1 MEKDPA
7 LGEIVVVKVAGF
19 YRRNFT
25 ILGYPQMIL
34 FLTWVLL
41 KVGIIN
47 QLLAKAKLAI
57 LLKFLC
63 TKFLLNSMLRNL
75 TVF

>member
-19 YRRNFT
+19 YKRNL
-25 ILGYPQMIL
+25 LGHPQMIL

-47 QLLAKAKLAI
+47 QLSAKAKLAI